1 MPELSAAST
10 LPKSLYT
17 DPAYLKKLEDFR
29 IKPTNRNLR
38 LFNKSITNNLKI
50 SPNFNDAMR
59 VHYLISKISKI

>member
-1 MPELSAAST
+1 MNSLNDQFFLT
-10 LPKSLYT
+10 KGTKIIFKPK
-17 DPAYLKKLEDFR
+17 KKLEDFR